1 MKFRIFLT
9 LLVSILLLASGCTS
23 QKSDSSSSQ
32 NHSKNTLPSIP
43 KNVFSSSK
51 KNQNISQTEMKKSI
65 SQYLNINNALA
76 KNANELASDTDLN
89 KKKQKKLNELFNKID
104 ENDNNFNKYIRENNI
119 PNNLQKVAN
128 KSNNY
133 TISTNE
139 FLRKIHN
146 EVKQV
151 NDNQKSVD
159 HINRIEALNE
169 QYKDKVNGKEQQ
181 ELEKL
186 LNKHNIKTK
195 AFK

>member
-1 MKFRIFLT
+1 MKFRIFFA
-9 LLVSILLLASGCTS
+9 LLVSILLLTSGCTS

-32 NHSKNTLPSIP
+32 KYSENTLPSTP

-65 SQYLNINNALA
+65 SQYLDINNALA
-76 KNANELASDTDLN
+76 ENANELASDTDLN

-128 KSNNY
+128 KSKNY

-159 HINRIEALNE
+159 HINRIEVLNE

>member
-1 MKFRIFLT
+1 MKFRIFLA
-9 LLVSILLLASGCTS
+9 LLASILLLASGCTS

-32 NHSKNTLPSIP
+32 NHSENSLPSIP

-65 SQYLNINNALA
+65 SQYLDINNALA
-76 KNANELASDTDLN
+76 ENANELASDTDLN

-128 KSNNY
+128 KSKNY

-146 EVKQV
+146 EV

-159 HINRIEALNE
+159 LINRIEVLNE

>member
-1 MKFRIFLT
+1 MKFRIFFA
-9 LLVSILLLASGCTS
+9 LLVSILLLTSGCTS

-32 NHSKNTLPSIP
+32 KYSENTLPSTP

-65 SQYLNINNALA
+65 SQYLDINNALA
-76 KNANELASDTDLN
+76 ENANELASDTDLN
-89 KKKQKKLNELFNKID
+89 KKKQKKLNELFNKIA

-128 KSNNY
+128 KSKNY

-159 HINRIEALNE
+159 HINRIEVLNE

>member
-1 MKFRIFLT
+1 MKFRIFLA
-9 LLVSILLLASGCTS
+9 LLASILLLASGCTS
-23 QKSDSSSSQ
+23 QKSDSISSQ
-32 NHSKNTLPSIP
+32 NHSENSLPSIP

-65 SQYLNINNALA
+65 SQYLDINNALA
-76 KNANELASDTDLN
+76 ENANELASDTDLN

-128 KSNNY
+128 KSKNY

-159 HINRIEALNE
+159 HINRIEVLNE

-186 LNKHNIKTK
+186 LNKHNINTK

>member
-1 MKFRIFLT
+1 MKFRIFLA
-9 LLVSILLLASGCTS
+9 LLASILLLASGCTS
-23 QKSDSSSSQ
+23 QKSDFISSQ
-32 NHSKNTLPSIP
+32 NHSENSLPSIP

-65 SQYLNINNALA
+65 SQYLDINNALA
-76 KNANELASDTDLN
+76 ENANELASDTDLN

-128 KSNNY
+128 KSKNY

-159 HINRIEALNE
+159 HINRIEVLNE

>member
-1 MKFRIFLT
+1 MKFRIFFA
-9 LLVSILLLASGCTS
+9 LLVSILLLTSGCTS

-32 NHSKNTLPSIP
+32 KYSENTLPSIP

-65 SQYLNINNALA
+65 SQYLDINNALA
-76 KNANELASDTDLN
+76 ENANELASDTDLN

-128 KSNNY
+128 KSKNY

-159 HINRIEALNE
+159 HINRIEVLNE

>member
-1 MKFRIFLT
+1 
-9 LLVSILLLASGCTS
+9 
-23 QKSDSSSSQ
+23 
-32 NHSKNTLPSIP
+32 
-43 KNVFSSSK
+43 
-51 KNQNISQTEMKKSI
+51 MKKSI
-65 SQYLNINNALA
+65 SQYLNINSALTE
-76 KNANELASDTDLN
+76 NANELTSDTNLN

-104 ENDNNFNKYIRENNI
+104 ENDNNFDKYIKENNI
-119 PNNLQKVAN
+119 PNNLQKVTN
-128 KSNNY
+128 KSKNY

-146 EVKQV
+146 EVKQI

-159 HINRIEALNE
+159 HIKRIEVLNE

-186 LNKHNIKTK
+186 LNQHNIKTK

>member
-1 MKFRIFLT
+1 MKFRIFFA
-9 LLVSILLLASGCTS
+9 LLVSILLLTSGCTS

-32 NHSKNTLPSIP
+32 KYSENTLPSTP

-65 SQYLNINNALA
+65 SQYLDINNALA
-76 KNANELASDTDLN
+76 ENANELASDTDLN

-128 KSNNY
+128 KSKNY

-159 HINRIEALNE
+159 HINRIEVLNE

-186 LNKHNIKTK
+186 LNKHNITTK

>member
-1 MKFRIFLT
+1 MKFRIFLA
-9 LLVSILLLASGCTS
+9 LLASILLLASGCTS
-23 QKSDSSSSQ
+23 QTSDSISSQ
-32 NHSKNTLPSIP
+32 NHSENSLPSIP

-65 SQYLNINNALA
+65 SQYLDINNALA
-76 KNANELASDTDLN
+76 ENANELASDTDLN

-128 KSNNY
+128 KSKNY

-159 HINRIEALNE
+159 HINRIEVLNE

>member
-1 MKFRIFLT
+1 
-9 LLVSILLLASGCTS
+9 
-23 QKSDSSSSQ
+23 
-32 NHSKNTLPSIP
+32 
-43 KNVFSSSK
+43 
-51 KNQNISQTEMKKSI
+51 MKKSI
-65 SQYLNINNALA
+65 SQYLDINNALA
-76 KNANELASDTDLN
+76 ENANELASDTDLN

-128 KSNNY
+128 KSKNY

-159 HINRIEALNE
+159 HINRIEVLNE

>member
-1 MKFRIFLT
+1 MKFRIFFA
-9 LLVSILLLASGCTS
+9 LLVSILLLTSGCTS

-32 NHSKNTLPSIP
+32 KYSENTLPSTP

-76 KNANELASDTDLN
+76 
-89 KKKQKKLNELFNKID
+89 

-119 PNNLQKVAN
+119 PKNLQKVAN
-128 KSNNY
+128 KSKNY

-146 EVKQV
+146 EVKQI
-151 NDNQKSVD
+151 NDNQKSID
-159 HINRIEALNE
+159 HINRIEVLNK

>member
-1 MKFRIFLT
+1 MKFRIFFA
-9 LLVSILLLASGCTS
+9 LLVSILLLTSGCTS

-32 NHSKNTLPSIP
+32 KYSENTLPSTP

-76 KNANELASDTDLN
+76 ENANELVSDTDLN
-89 KKKQKKLNELFNKID
+89 KKKQKKLNELFNKIA

-119 PNNLQKVAN
+119 PKNLQKVAN
-128 KSNNY
+128 KSKNY

-146 EVKQV
+146 EVKQI
-151 NDNQKSVD
+151 NDNQKSID
-159 HINRIEALNE
+159 HINRIEVLNK

>member
-1 MKFRIFLT
+1 MKFRIFFA
-9 LLVSILLLASGCTS
+9 LLVSILLLTSGCTS

-32 NHSKNTLPSIP
+32 KYSENTLPSTP

-76 KNANELASDTDLN
+76 ENANELVSDTDIN
-89 KKKQKKLNELFNKID
+89 KKKQKKLNELFNKIA

-128 KSNNY
+128 KSKNY

-159 HINRIEALNE
+159 HINRIEVLNE

>member
-1 MKFRIFLT
+1 MKFRIFLA
-9 LLVSILLLASGCTS
+9 LLASILLLASGCTS
-23 QKSDSSSSQ
+23 QKSDSISSQ
-32 NHSKNTLPSIP
+32 NHSENSLPSIP

-76 KNANELASDTDLN
+76 ENANELVSDTDIN
-89 KKKQKKLNELFNKID
+89 KKKQKKLNELFNKIA

-128 KSNNY
+128 KSKNY

-159 HINRIEALNE
+159 HINRIEVLNE